1 MKRIIKDNRSKND
14 FFGEKQE
21 NPLERLDQK
30 QEQSFSVSDF
40 FGNLKIKY
48 YQLRCRMDA
57 KGRIRIYRK
66 LMSLLRNRFSLMD
79 ALDRM
84 YDILSDGGKDK
95 GKPLAVAVMAW
106 SRALSNG
113 ETFSNSV
120 KGWAPDRECLML
132 STGDVSDLDESLENL
147 ILVTE
152 GSSKMTGPLIN
163 AVAYPAVLSILA
175 VLIIWGV
182 GAYLVP
188 PMASAA
194 PGIRWTGVSR
204 DLINLSDWV
213 QENWLAAFLFLP
225 IVFSVIYVTLPY
237 WKGHSRAFFDRYP
250 PWSLYRIYT
259 GVSWLLTFSAL
270 VKAGTPV
277 SRALRALRANSSP
290 YLLQRIDSALVYI
303 NNGDNIGDALL
314 KTRYGFPDPEII
326 GDLRIYSELDNF
338 QEALNKMALDW
349 LEQSIFQIEQ
359 RAAILNTVAVL
370 AVIAVIGWVVY
381 GTFDMQNQI
390 AKAIG

>member
-1 MKRIIKDNRSKND
+1 MRRVIRDNRNKKD
-14 FFGEKQE
+14 FFGEKQA
-21 NPLERLDQK
+21 NPLEDLDK
-30 QEQSFSVSDF
+30 VQEQKLTTSDVIN
-40 FGNLKIKY
+40 NLKIRY
-48 YQLRCRMDA
+48 YQMRCRMNT
-57 KGRIRIYRK
+57 KGRIRIYHK

-84 YDILSDGGKDK
+84 YDILSDGGKDT
-95 GKPLAVAVMAW
+95 GNPLAVAVMAW
-106 SRALSNG
+106 SRSLSNG
-113 ETFSNSV
+113 DSFSVAV

-152 GSSKMTGPLIN
+152 GSAKMTGPLVN

-213 QENWLAAFLFLP
+213 QENWLMAFLFLP
-225 IVFSVIYVTLPY
+225 ILFSVIYFTLPY

-259 GVSWLLTFSAL
+259 GVSWLLTFAAL

-338 QEALNKMALDW
+338 QDALNKMALDW
-349 LEQSIFQIEQ
+349 LEQSIAQIEQ
-359 RAAILNTVAVL
+359 RAAVLNTVAIL

>member
-1 MKRIIKDNRSKND
+1 MKRVINRTKSNPSKDMLEED
-14 FFGEKQE
+14 
-21 NPLERLDQK
+21 NPLKNLDVKRKRKASLGSIIASLRIRYCQLLCRL
-30 QEQSFSVSDF
+30 STT
-40 FGNLKIKY
+40 
-48 YQLRCRMDA
+48 
-57 KGRIRIYRK
+57 GRIRIYRK
-66 LMSLLRNRFSLMD
+66 IMSLLRNRFSLMD

-84 YDILSDGGKDK
+84 YDILSDGGKNPNK
-95 GKPLAVAVMAW
+95 TLALAVMAW

-113 ETFSNSV
+113 EPFSEAV

-132 STGDVSDLDESLENL
+132 STGDVSDLDEALENL

-152 GSSKMTGPLIN
+152 GSSRMVGPLIN
-163 AVAYPAVLSILA
+163 AVVYPAFLSLMTIF
-175 VLIIWGV
+175 IIWGV

-194 PGIRWTGVSR
+194 PGIRWTGVSK
-204 DLINLSDWV
+204 DLIDLSGWV
-213 QENWLAAFLFLP
+213 QENWLLAFLFLP
-225 IVFSVIYVTLPY
+225 VMFSIIYFTLPY

-277 SRALRALRANSSP
+277 SKALRALRANSSP
-290 YLLQRIDSALVYI
+290 YLLRRIDSAILYV

-314 KTRYGFPDPEII
+314 KTKYGFPDPEII

-338 QEALNKMALDW
+338 QDALNKMAIDW
-349 LEQSIFQIEQ
+349 LEQSINQIEQ
-359 RAAILNTVAVL
+359 RAAVLNTVAIL
-370 AVIAVIGWVVY
+370 AVISVVGWVVF
-381 GTFDMQNQI
+381 GTFDMQDQI

>member
-1 MKRIIKDNRSKND
+1 MKRVINEENKNKD
-14 FFGEKQE
+14 FFKGEEE
-21 NPLERLDQK
+21 NPLEKLDQGH
-30 QEQSFSVSDF
+30 EQKPSATDF
-40 FGNLKIKY
+40 LENMKVAY
-48 YQLRCRMDA
+48 YKFRCRSNT
-57 KGRIRIYRK
+57 KGRIRIYQK

-84 YDILSDGGKDK
+84 YDILSDGGKSP
-95 GKPLAVAVMAW
+95 GNPMAIAVMAW

-113 ETFSNSV
+113 DSFSVAVS
-120 KGWAPDRECLML
+120 GWAPDRECLML
-132 STGDVSDLDESLENL
+132 STGDVSHLDEALENL

-152 GSSKMTGPLIN
+152 GSARMTGPLVN
-163 AVAYPAVLSILA
+163 AIAYPAVIAFMS
-175 VLIIWGV
+175 VLVIYGV

-194 PGIRWTGVSR
+194 PDIRWTGTSR
-204 DLINLSDWV
+204 DLIALSNWV
-213 QENWLAAFLFLP
+213 QDNWLISFLSLPVIFTAIYFTLP
-225 IVFSVIYVTLPY
+225 I
-237 WKGHSRAFFDRYP
+237 WKGHSRAFFDKYP

-277 SRALRALRANSSP
+277 SKSLRLLRANSSP

-338 QEALNKMALDW
+338 QDALNRMALEW
-349 LEQSIFQIEQ
+349 LEQSVTQIEQ
-359 RAAILNTVAVL
+359 RAAVLNTVAIL
-370 AVIAVIGWVVY
+370 AVISIIGWVVY